1 MKNKILLLLLTLF
14 SITSYGQ
21 TLPGPSSGNW
31 VLLDTN
37 YALGSFKEG
46 KSSVKIH
53 YKNESSSDLVTGTQF
68 RLYYDTVA
76 FSNPV
81 VTSVNSS
88 WSQYMSYRAS
98 SNYVTVSIAYTG
110 SSSTFSIPDG
120 EFIKV
125 EFTHKSVFPTLTS
138 ISPCTLTGS
147 PSYNAVAAAQTGLD
161 VTLSKHSYGAT
172 WDFPRFIFT
181 TEIANVN
188 GLAVKK
194 MHLALEKKVK
204 TSSSWTQVKSNK
216 TNNDGFLTFDEI
228 IDTTYYDTRI
238 VIQGDTMDASA
249 SITIADAYQINKFV
263 TGEDTPYG
271 FDFYTSDVNGS
282 NSITVSDVYGVFGK
296 LAARFSSWVN
306 GVPPVKFFTTS
317 EYSTIVSD
325 SANSKVSSISGSANI
340 VYQIYPGVDS
350 VKYYVATMGDA
361 NATGFKVARIVPVE
375 IVNPNNA
382 PNWVIDYNLIYDN
395 PIIQEIEV
403 RLPKFTSA
411 EEGNLVSIPIKVM
424 NKNQKVG
431 ALQFGLFYDPD
442 LLKFTNLI
450 ASEKAASWFS
460 YFNPQNNVVEW
471 GGFDPSFS
479 KNLIDQELDFV
490 TLQFIAQ
497 KPKNE
502 WGKSPMY
509 VVNKSAGDER
519 CRDLNMIPT
528 EGVTQVL
535 RVINGNPL
543 QFDNITC
550 YPNPTTRT
558 TNIEFT
564 SNTVG
569 KASLVVTDVYG
580 RTVDVL
586 LNDNLPTGKF
596 RYTLNMDLLSNGLY
610 YVILTS
616 GEGVKA
622 TKVALIK

>member
-1 MKNKILLLLLTLF
+1 MKNKFLLLLLSLF
-14 SITSYGQ
+14 SLTSFAQ
-21 TLPGPSSGNW
+21 TLSGPSSGNW
-31 VLLDTN
+31 ILLDTN
-37 YALGSFKEG
+37 YTLGSFKEG

-81 VTSVNSS
+81 VSSVSSS
-88 WSQYMSYRAS
+88 WSQYMSYHAA
-98 SNYVTVSIAYTG
+98 SNYVTVSIVYTG
-110 SSSTFSIPDG
+110 SSTSFSIPDG
-120 EFIKV
+120 EFIKI
-125 EFTHKSVFPTLTS
+125 EFTHKSSFPTLTS
-138 ISPCTLTGS
+138 ISPCSLTGS
-147 PSYNAVAAAQTGLD
+147 PSYNSVASAQTGLD
-161 VTLSKHSYGAT
+161 VTLSKHSYGAN
-172 WDFPRFIFT
+172 WIFPRFVFT

-194 MHLALEKKVK
+194 MHLSLEKKVK
-204 TSSSWTQVKSNK
+204 TSSAWTQVKADK
-216 TNNDGFLTFDEI
+216 TNNSGFLTFDEI

-249 SITIADAYQINKFV
+249 SISVADAYQINKFV

-282 NSITVSDVYGVFGK
+282 KDISVSDVYGVFGK
-296 LAARFSSWVN
+296 LAARFSNWVN
-306 GVPPVKFFTTS
+306 GVPPVKFFTPS
-317 EYSTIVSD
+317 EFNTITSD
-325 SANSKVSSISGSANI
+325 SANSKVSTISGSANI
-340 VYQIYPGVDS
+340 IYQIYPGTDS

-395 PIIQEIEV
+395 PDIQEIEV
-403 RLPKFTSA
+403 RLPKFTSV
-411 EEGNLVSIPIKVM
+411 EEGNLVNIPIKVL
-424 NKNQKVG
+424 NKGQKVG

-442 LLKFTNLI
+442 LLTFSNLM

-460 YFNPQNNVVEW
+460 YFNPKDNVVEW

-479 KNLIDQELDFV
+479 KNLIDNEIDFI
-490 TLQFIAQ
+490 TLQFVAQ
-497 KPKNE
+497 KPKEE
-502 WGKSPMY
+502 WGKSPLY
-509 VVNKSAGDER
+509 VVNKSAGDEK

-535 RVINGNPL
+535 RVINGNPR
-543 QFDNITC
+543 QFDNLTC

-564 SNTVG
+564 NTVVG
-569 KASLVVTDVYG
+569 KANLVVTDPYG
-580 RTVDVL
+580 RNLEVL
-586 LNDNLPTGKF
+586 LDENLPLGKF
-596 RYTLNMDLLSNGLY
+596 RYTLNMDLFSSGIY
-610 YVILTS
+610 YVILTN
-616 GEGVKA
+616 GEGVSA
-622 TKVALIK
+622 SKVALIK